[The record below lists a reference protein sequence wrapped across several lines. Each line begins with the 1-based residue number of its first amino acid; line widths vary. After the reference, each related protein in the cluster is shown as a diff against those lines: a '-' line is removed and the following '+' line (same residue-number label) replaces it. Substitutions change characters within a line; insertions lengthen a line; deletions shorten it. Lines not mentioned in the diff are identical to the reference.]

1 MGLGPSPGGRV
12 RVSIRWVRRAVSLG
26 WVGGVA
32 L

>member
-1 MGLGPSPGGRV
+1 MGLGPLLGGRV

-26 WVGGVA
+26 WVAGVV